1 MKFSGIVLL
10 SLLAVGACGRNTL
23 PGGEASKPLE
33 TVDVD
38 AGPEA
43 ELTTD
48 FDEFA
53 TPRPTQEMAG
63 VLPSD
68 FPSDVPVFV
77 PSSLVDFGSPGG
89 ERFIELDTSAPLDGV
104 RTSVSSQLS
113 STGWSSSD
121 SNGETLVFRKASRE
135 LRVVLQDLS
144 AGTRIRYEY

>member
-1 MKFSGIVLL
+1 
-10 SLLAVGACGRNTL
+10 
-23 PGGEASKPLE
+23 
-33 TVDVD
+33 VDVD
-38 AGPEA
+38 VGPEA

-53 TPRPTQEMAG
+53 APRPTQEMAG

-89 ERFIELDTSAPLDGV
+89 ELFIELDTSAPLVGV
-104 RTSVSSQLS
+104 RASVSSQLS

-121 SNGETLVFRKASRE
+121 SNGETLVFRKAGRE